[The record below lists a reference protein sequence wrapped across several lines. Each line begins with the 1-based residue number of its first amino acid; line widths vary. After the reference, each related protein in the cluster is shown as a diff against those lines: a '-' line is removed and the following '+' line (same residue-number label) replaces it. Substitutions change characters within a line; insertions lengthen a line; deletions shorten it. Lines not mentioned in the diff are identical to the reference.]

1 MKSLSMPPVLSH
13 LSSLS
18 LALAL
23 TLLGGCSAL
32 VRTPYVPP
40 VTQAP
45 AAWLQGGTQ
54 AEVNAQRWWQAFGDD
69 ALTGLIDEALRK
81 NNDLAAATIKLRRAQ
96 LQAGLA
102 NDAFVPALGATL
114 GSSASKQLDGTR
126 QTTRSSQNTVT
137 LSYEVDLWGRLGA
150 NYDVSRWEALA
161 TAQDRDSTALSLIGT
176 TANLYWTGAYLNQR
190 IRTSLQSIDYA
201 QKTLELV
208 RTQYQAGAVSSL
220 EVLEAQQNLITQ
232 QSSHTELVQQQ
243 VENDNALSIL
253 FDRAPGKSIALP
265 AMLPQQA
272 LPPLAAGLPAELLAR
287 RPDLRAAELRLR
299 ESLASVDLARTNYYP
314 QLTLTGTLG
323 TSSDALL
330 RLVQNPVASLAGQLT
345 LPFLQHTEM
354 KLKVGVAQAD
364 YDKAVVDF
372 RQTLYAAFSD
382 VENALSARR
391 QYALQQ
397 ALLQRNLEAAQAA
410 ERLYELRYRAGSV
423 TLQSWL
429 DQQDKRRTAEVS
441 LAQVRLNQLKNQM
454 TLYQALGGDDRIT
467 AAQAARTAAP

>member
-1 MKSLSMPPVLSH
+1 MSLLSSH
-13 LSSLS
+13 LSYLS
-18 LALAL
+18 RLALALAL

-32 VRTPYVPP
+32 VRTPYTPP

-54 AEVNAQRWWQAFGDD
+54 AEVNARRWWQAFGDD
-69 ALTGLIDEALRK
+69 TLSGLIDEALRK
-81 NNDLAAATIKLRRAQ
+81 NNDLAAATIKVRRAQ

-102 NDAFVPALGATL
+102 SDAFVPTLGATL

-150 NYDVSRWEALA
+150 NYDVNRWEALA

-190 IRTSLQSIDYA
+190 IRTSLESIAYA

-232 QSSHTELVQQQ
+232 QSSHTELLQQQ
-243 VENDNALSIL
+243 VENDNALAIL
-253 FDRAPGKSIALP
+253 FDSPPGKSIALP
-265 AMLPQQA
+265 ALLPQQA

-330 RLVQNPVASLAGQLT
+330 RLLQNPVGSLAGQLT

-354 KLKVGVAQAD
+354 KLKVGIAQAD

-372 RQTLYAAFSD
+372 RQSLYAALGD

-391 QYALQQ
+391 QYATQQ

-429 DQQDKRRTAEVS
+429 DQQDKRRSAEVS

-467 AAQAARTAAP
+467 TSDAAGDRAAR